1 MIKGHNIVHN
11 ENKENVINEKLIT
24 QTILTERNYQCRDK
38 KSIRVRKRKS
48 KCMSSNNLSL
58 LFVDTPTW
66 IEIEPKS
73 H

>member
-1 MIKGHNIVHN
+1 MHN

-58 LFVDTPTW
+58 LFVDTPT
-66 IEIEPKS
+66 
-73 H
+73 